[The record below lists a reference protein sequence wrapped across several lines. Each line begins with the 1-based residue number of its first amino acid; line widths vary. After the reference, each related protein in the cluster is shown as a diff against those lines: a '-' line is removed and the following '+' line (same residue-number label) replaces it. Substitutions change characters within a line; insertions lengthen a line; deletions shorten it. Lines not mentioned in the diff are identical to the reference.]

1 MNTVKQNA
9 NSMYHAYFYDVNTV
23 TAKSEKHGFYFV
35 CSSKE
40 DALKG
45 FCEYAEIALG
55 RNLEKSEVFIEEIME
70 GTKIETSPG
79 KVTISCS

>member
-1 MNTVKQNA
+1 MNIVKQNA
-9 NSMYHAYFYDVNTV
+9 NSMYHAYFYDVNAV
-23 TAKSEKHGFYFV
+23 TNKPEKHGFYFV

-40 DALKG
+40 DALNG

>member
-1 MNTVKQNA
+1 
-9 NSMYHAYFYDVNTV
+9 
-23 TAKSEKHGFYFV
+23 V